1 MNLFIK
7 LLILFSF
14 SAAQVQ
20 AQVVVGP
27 TDEQESSRKNDFTQA
42 PLSSMQ
48 WGNLQMN
55 GKDVLYSIQVEEGM
69 EAQFSYD
76 QLQQYEKL
84 QSSRQIVDSYP
95 VEISVREI
103 PQSDLQKKGLIEG
116 LKRFYQDEYEGK
128 SKSSKVL
135 RHATFSI
142 AAAGSVFVWTASVLA
157 GESVM
162 ATDLNSELPSLFKE
176 GYSFFAN
183 HINALY
189 QGIETKSLNP
199 SQMITG
205 LSISLSINAFFIYFE
220 DFADRKIFKT
230 GKMMGFANRVLS
242 TYEEWKLGISSYVE
256 MKRLDQSE
264 RVTRNRETREFLLSP
279 LKKSPNMYSIADESL
294 DTSRQVFMARL
305 LSSGAVNLLIILA
318 YQMIKDGFPLT
329 HTELG
334 SFSADVFLKWGAVMS
349 ISAGF
354 SIARGALKDL
364 MEKDLVS
371 EKVVRWY
378 AFLMKAG
385 LTPVYLAM
393 FLDMISISK
402 VVGFVG
408 VPGWIGMLLL
418 SRYSKKVNE
427 VFRATKYDQLS
438 SLELQK
444 IHLRF
449 LRKEK
454 LGPASLYL
462 IDSTKLSSINS
473 LQQVSRS
480 CKYSGI

>member
-1 MNLFIK
+1 M
-7 LLILFSF
+7 
-14 SAAQVQ
+14 AQVH

-27 TDEQESSRKNDFTQA
+27 VDDHGLSKKNDFTQS
-42 PLSSMQ
+42 PESSMQ
-48 WGNLQMN
+48 WGSLEMN

-69 EAQFSYD
+69 DAQFSYD
-76 QLQQYEKL
+76 QLQQFEKL
-84 QSSRQIVDSYP
+84 KTSRQIVDSFP

-103 PQSDLQKKGLIEG
+103 PQASLQKKGLLQG
-116 LKRFYQDEYEGK
+116 LKTFYQNEYSGK
-128 SKSSKVL
+128 SKSAKVL

-157 GESVM
+157 GDSVM
-162 ATDLNSELPSLFKE
+162 PAELNGNIPSMFKE
-176 GYSFFAN
+176 GYTFFAD
-183 HINALY
+183 HVNALY

-220 DFADRKIFKT
+220 DFSDRRIFKT
-230 GKMMGFANRVLS
+230 EKMMGFANRVLA

-256 MKRLDQSE
+256 KKRLDQSE
-264 RVTRNRETREFLLSP
+264 GVSRNRETRNFLVSP
-279 LKKSPNMYSIADESL
+279 LKKSPQLNSFDNKTL
-294 DTSRQVFMARL
+294 DNSRQVFMARL

-329 HTELG
+329 YSDLG

-393 FLDMISISK
+393 FLDMLSIAK

-408 VPGWIGMLLL
+408 VPGWIGMVLL

-427 VFRATKYDQLS
+427 AFRAANQNQLTNP
-438 SLELQK
+438 ELQK
-444 IHLRF
+444 LHLRF
-449 LRKEK
+449 VRKEEIAR
-454 LGPASLYL
+454 GSLYL
-462 IDSTKLSSINS
+462 MDGINLSKFSN
-473 LQQVSRS
+473 LQQVLRS